1 MKTHSITFPRKI
13 ARIAGTSILLILVI
27 LFLAPGTFAAKPG
40 SDTCKPHPKR
50 QDSCGPSGE
59 TIPAGPNT
67 QAELIGEFYENGPRN
82 CVSDEE
88 LLPSRGNYQCASSG
102 SVVMGFHRLG
112 NAVASSKRLDWMC
125 DALNVDTNGQHLNLD
140 MDSYI
145 YGWTDACDDGSCNV
159 EIRMVSSDSLISTI
173 SLNKSDAMEV
183 TLFAVAGPL
192 DQNQPADHYPFNEE
206 LMLEVHSVEV
216 DYKKTGSTRTAVI
229 CNFDLSEA
237 EGLIM
242 FANDL
247 PE

>member
-1 MKTHSITFPRKI
+1 MKTHVTFPRKM
-13 ARIAGTSILLILVI
+13 ARIAGGTSLLILII

-59 TIPAGPNT
+59 TLPAGPNT
-67 QAELIGEFYENGPRN
+67 QAELVGEFFENGPRN

-88 LLPSRGNYQCASSG
+88 LLASRGNYQCASSG

-112 NAVASSKRLDWMC
+112 SAAASSNKLDWMC
-125 DALNVDTNGQHLNLD
+125 DALNVDINDKHLNLA

-145 YGWTDACDDGSCNV
+145 YGWTDACDDGSCGV
-159 EIRMVSSDSLISTI
+159 EIRLVSSDPLIRTI
-173 SLNKSDAMEV
+173 SIQKSDKMEV
-183 TLFAVAGPL
+183 TLFADARNL
-192 DQNQPADHYPFNEE
+192 DQNQPANHYPFDEE

-229 CNFDLSEA
+229 CNYDLSES

-242 FANDL
+242 FAND
-247 PE
+247 PQE

>member
-1 MKTHSITFPRKI
+1 MKTHVTFPRKM
-13 ARIAGTSILLILVI
+13 ARIAGGTSLLILLV

-59 TIPAGPNT
+59 ILPAGPNT
-67 QAELIGEFYENGPRN
+67 QAELVGEFYENGPRS

-88 LLPSRGNYQCASSG
+88 LLASRGNSQCASSG

-112 NAVASSKRLDWMC
+112 SAVASSKNLDWMC
-125 DALNVDTNGQHLNLD
+125 DALNVDINGEHLNLA

-145 YGWTDACDDGSCNV
+145 YGWTDACDDGSCGV
-159 EIRMVSSDSLISTI
+159 EIRLVSSDPLIRTI
-173 SLNKSDAMEV
+173 SFQKSDKMEV
-183 TLFAVAGPL
+183 TLLADARNL
-192 DQNQPADHYPFNEE
+192 DQNQPANHYPFDEE

-216 DYKKTGSTRTAVI
+216 DYKKTGATRTAVI
-229 CNFDLSEA
+229 CNYDLSVS

-242 FANDL
+242 FASD
-247 PE
+247 PQE